1 MLNGLNIRKNMF
13 GKIITQL
20 LIALAFALSQASG
33 QNAPEVNLSV
43 EPTWLTMRDSAQVA
57 TYLFAADSTQ
67 PKPTILLRTPNRHRA
82 ARRTAHKP
90 LLSQ

>member
-43 EPTWLTMRDSAQVA
+43 EPTWLTMRDSAKVA
-57 TYLFAADSTQ
+57 TYLFAAD
-67 PKPTILLRTPNRHRA
+67 
-82 ARRTAHKP
+82 
-90 LLSQ
+90 